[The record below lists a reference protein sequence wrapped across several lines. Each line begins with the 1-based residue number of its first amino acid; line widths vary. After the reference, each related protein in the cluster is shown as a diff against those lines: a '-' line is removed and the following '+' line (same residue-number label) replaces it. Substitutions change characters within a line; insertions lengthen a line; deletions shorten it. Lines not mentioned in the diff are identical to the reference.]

1 MNEMEVISHLNVS
14 VGLFPFTKILNLNI
28 DHGPNV
34 FGLCTIVGEMD
45 HESADEI
52 AQRTDE
58 SSETEVVTTASGQP
72 ARLFCG
78 VVKNVSVN
86 HQNEYAKVTVVL
98 EGTCKKLD
106 IQTHQRSYQ
115 DTTATYGDLI
125 RKSISG
131 EGTAEITVT
140 DKQTGQLIVQ
150 YDETN
155 WDFCIRMASQLGAPV
170 FSDVQADEP
179 HLYVGLPPSDQVK
192 DLSTAEFQMAK
203 STMSNQM
210 QTGKIVV
217 SEDASDAGLKSYCYV
232 FAGNFVKVD
241 ARFYA
246 VKSISAEMKDGIL
259 EMNYGL
265 LPMGNEAPTAG
276 ATTDVKG
283 LAVSAGMNQNCSGK
297 MFTGTG
303 KNVSGSKVQ
312 VQFSFDS
319 EFSGNHWFEY
329 STAYSSSDQ
338 SGWYC
343 MPEVGD
349 TVRVFFPSG
358 NEGQAFA
365 SSSAPRF
372 MGQSPKDKV
381 WMAHG
386 KCIQLTEKGI
396 KISCDGEEAF
406 IDLTPDEGITI
417 SCKKDLNV
425 NAEGEVK
432 VQAETIKLIADEKIS
447 LGTDRAFIDIT
458 DETITL
464 LGKEVI
470 VE

>member
-1 MNEMEVISHLNVS
+1 MNEMEVISHLNIS
-14 VGLFPFTKILNLNI
+14 VGLFPFTKILNVQI
-28 DHGPNV
+28 EDGPNV
-34 FGLCTIVGEMD
+34 FGKCTIVGEMD
-45 HESADEI
+45 HERADEI

-140 DKQTGQLIVQ
+140 DKQTGKLIVQ

-179 HLYVGLPPSDQVK
+179 HLYVGLPPSDQIK
-192 DLSTAEFQMAK
+192 DLSTAVFQMAK
-203 STMSNQM
+203 STLNNS
-210 QTGKIVV
+210 TPPEKIVV
-217 SEDASDAGLKSYCYV
+217 SEDPSDAGLRSYCYTFV
-232 FAGNFVKVD
+232 GNFVKVD
-241 ARFYA
+241 TRFYA
-246 VKSISAEMKDGIL
+246 VKSVSAEMRDGIL

-265 LPMGNEAPTAG
+265 LPMGNEAPAAG
-276 ATTDVKG
+276 STTDVRG
-283 LAVSAGMNQNCSGK
+283 LAVSAGTNQNCSGK
-297 MFTGTG
+297 MFTGKV

-319 EFSGNHWFEY
+319 KFSRPERMVLYAGGWRY
-329 STAYSSSDQ
+329 R
-338 SGWYC
+338 SGIL
-343 MPEVGD
+343 PFRG
-349 TVRVFFPSG
+349 
-358 NEGQAFA
+358 
-365 SSSAPRF
+365 
-372 MGQSPKDKV
+372 
-381 WMAHG
+381 
-386 KCIQLTEKGI
+386 
-396 KISCDGEEAF
+396 
-406 IDLTPDEGITI
+406 
-417 SCKKDLNV
+417 
-425 NAEGEVK
+425 
-432 VQAETIKLIADEKIS
+432 
-447 LGTDRAFIDIT
+447 
-458 DETITL
+458 
-464 LGKEVI
+464 
-470 VE
+470 

>member
-1 MNEMEVISHLNVS
+1 MNEMEVISHLNIS
-14 VGLFPFTKILNLNI
+14 VGLFPFTKILNVKI
-28 DHGPNV
+28 THGPNT
-34 FGLCTIVGEMD
+34 FGQCIILGEMD
-45 HESADEI
+45 HKSADDI

-58 SSETEVVTTASGQP
+58 SSETEVITTAQGQP
-72 ARLFCG
+72 SRLFCG
-78 VVKNVSVN
+78 IVKNVAVN
-86 HQNEYAKVTVVL
+86 HLNEYAEVTVVL
-98 EGTCKKLD
+98 EDTCKKLD

-131 EGTAEITVT
+131 EGTAEVTVT
-140 DKQTGQLIVQ
+140 DKQTGTLVVQ

-155 WDFCIRMASQLGAPV
+155 WDFSVRMASQLGAPV
-170 FSDVQADEP
+170 FSDLQADEP

-203 STMSNQM
+203 NALGNYVQP
-210 QTGKIVV
+210 GKIVV
-217 SEDASDAGLKSYCYV
+217 SEDSADAELKSYCYTFV
-232 FAGNFVKVD
+232 GNFIKVD
-241 ARFYA
+241 SKFYA
-246 VKSISAEMKDGIL
+246 VKCVSAEMNDGIL
-259 EMNYGL
+259 EFKYGL
-265 LPMGNEAPTAG
+265 LPIGNEAPAAG
-276 ATTDVKG
+276 STTDVKG
-283 LAVSAGMNQNCSGK
+283 LAVSAGTNQNCSGK
-297 MFTGTG
+297 MFTGTV

-365 SSSAPRF
+365 ASSTPRF

-396 KISCDGEEAF
+396 RISCDGEEAF
-406 IDLTPDEGITI
+406 IDLTPDGGITI

-432 VQAETIKLIADEKIS
+432 VEAATIKMIADEKIS
-447 LGTDRAFIDIT
+447 LGTDRAFIDVT